1 MRVIEEQLFFFR
13 KNEKFEK
20 SVKLF
25 VLETMVNLLERK
37 ICNKIGILFVELS
50 VWKSY
55 SFDTVLDAVSTAY
68 RFMLEND
75 SHAQPAI
82 GMRAS

>member
-37 ICNKIGILFVELS
+37 ICYKIGILFVELS
-50 VWKSY
+50 V
-55 SFDTVLDAVSTAY
+55 
-68 RFMLEND
+68 
-75 SHAQPAI
+75 
-82 GMRAS
+82 

>member
-20 SVKLF
+20 CVKLF

-50 VWKSY
+50 V
-55 SFDTVLDAVSTAY
+55 
-68 RFMLEND
+68 
-75 SHAQPAI
+75 
-82 GMRAS
+82 

>member
-13 KNEKFEK
+13 ENEKFEK

-37 ICNKIGILFVELS
+37 ICNKIGILFVDLS
-50 VWKSY
+50 V
-55 SFDTVLDAVSTAY
+55 
-68 RFMLEND
+68 
-75 SHAQPAI
+75 
-82 GMRAS
+82 

>member
-1 MRVIEEQLFFFR
+1 MRVIEEQLFFLR
-13 KNEKFEK
+13 KNEKSEK

-50 VWKSY
+50 V
-55 SFDTVLDAVSTAY
+55 
-68 RFMLEND
+68 
-75 SHAQPAI
+75 
-82 GMRAS
+82 